1 MDIQSAFASGAQGL
15 QSASYGITEATVNI
29 NRETT
34 NQQRLQNAR
43 EDAAVQQSRAATDRV
58 TLSSESQT
66 PGLTQ
71 SLVQLNTE
79 QVNAEA
85 NVRSIQ
91 TADEVLGSVIDIR
104 V

>member
-1 MDIQSAFASGAQGL
+1 MDIQSAFASGQQGL

-34 NQQRLQNAR
+34 NQQRLLNAR
-43 EDAAVQQSRAATDRV
+43 EDAAVQRASADRV
-58 TLSSESQT
+58 TLSSDSQV
-66 PGLTQ
+66 PSLTQ

-79 QVNAEA
+79 QINAEA

-91 TADEVLGSVIDIR
+91 TADEALGSVIDIR

>member
-1 MDIQSAFASGAQGL
+1 LDIQSAFASGLQGL

-34 NQQRLQNAR
+34 NQQRQLNAR
-43 EDAAVQQSRAATDRV
+43 EDAAVQQASADRV
-58 TLSSESQT
+58 TLTSESQI
-66 PGLTQ
+66 PSLTQ

-79 QVNAEA
+79 QINAEA

-91 TADEVLGSVIDIR
+91 TADEALGSVIDIR

>member
-1 MDIQSAFASGAQGL
+1 MDIQSAFASGTQGL

-34 NQQRLQNAR
+34 NQQRLLNAR
-43 EDAAVQQSRAATDRV
+43 EDVAVQQASADRV
-58 TLSSESQT
+58 TLSSESQV
-66 PGLTQ
+66 PSLTQ

-79 QVNAEA
+79 QINAEA

>member
-1 MDIQSAFASGAQGL
+1 MDIQSAFSSGLQGL

-34 NQQRLQNAR
+34 NQQRLLNAR
-43 EDAAVQQSRAATDRV
+43 EDAAVQQASADRV
-58 TLSSESQT
+58 TLSSESQV
-66 PGLTQ
+66 PSLTQ

-79 QVNAEA
+79 QINAEA

-91 TADEVLGSVIDIR
+91 TADEALGSVIDIR

>member
-1 MDIQSAFASGAQGL
+1 MDIQSAFASGTQGL

-43 EDAAVQQSRAATDRV
+43 EDAAAVQNRTETDRV
-58 TLSSESQT
+58 NLSSEAQT

-79 QVNAEA
+79 QINAEA